1 MIPSPPDAR
10 LSISPKSY
18 IRFYADSFLK
28 EQSEDYGMRKL
39 TMEDVF
45 KALAK
50 PLPDFDIK
58 PGKTA
63 LLLIDMQ
70 KLVSS
75 EAVVQEALNAGL
87 PQREVKGALQEYDK
101 RVRRAVKNAQRI
113 LKVCRKKD
121 YDIVHVKLGA
131 QTSDP
136 RHTAKINRKADFIV
150 PIDAERGKFFS
161 EVAPAKGELVFPKTN
176 GGAFTGT
183 NLDFVLRNMDIQSII
198 VMGFLTDQCVLA
210 TTIDAGDIGYDVLLV
225 EDACTGTTKQ
235 NHDAVIRIAR
245 DVFLKTKSTVELL
258 KML

>member
-1 MIPSPPDAR
+1 MR
-10 LSISPKSY
+10 
-18 IRFYADSFLK
+18 
-28 EQSEDYGMRKL
+28 SEGYGMAKL

-75 EAVVQEALNAGL
+75 RALVQEASDAGL
-87 PQREVKGALQEYDK
+87 PEGETRKALREYDQ
-101 RVRRAVKNAQRI
+101 RVKKVVKNAQRI
-113 LKVCRKKD
+113 LQTCRKKG
-121 YDIVHVKLGA
+121 YDIIHIKLGA

-150 PIDAERGKFFS
+150 PMDAEKGRFFE
-161 EVAPAKGELVFPKTN
+161 EVTPTKGELVFPKTN

-198 VMGFLTDQCVLA
+198 VTGFLTDQCVLA
-210 TTIDAGDIGYDVLLV
+210 TTIHAGDIGYDVLLV
-225 EDACTGTTKQ
+225 EDACTGTTKE
-235 NHDAVIRIAR
+235 NHNAVIRIAR
-245 DVFLKTKSTVELL
+245 DVFLKVKTTEELL
-258 KML
+258 KIL

>member
-1 MIPSPPDAR
+1 M
-10 LSISPKSY
+10 
-18 IRFYADSFLK
+18 
-28 EQSEDYGMRKL
+28 GKL
-39 TMEDVF
+39 TMENVF

-50 PLPDFDIK
+50 PLPAFDIK

-75 EAVVQEALNAGL
+75 KGLLKEALNSGL
-87 PQREVKGALQEYDK
+87 PEKEVRKALREYDQ
-101 RVRRAVKNAQRI
+101 RVTKAVKNAQRI
-113 LKVCRKKD
+113 LRACRKKG

-150 PIDAERGKFFS
+150 PMDAERGKFFE

-198 VMGFLTDQCVLA
+198 VVGFLTDQCVLA
-210 TTIDAGDIGYDVLLV
+210 TTTYAGDVGYDVLLV
-225 EDACTGTTKQ
+225 EDACTGTTKE

-245 DVFLKTKSTVELL
+245 DVFLKTRSTEQLL
-258 KML
+258 RIL